1 MKRGRRFVYWCSI
14 GMLAGMLV
22 GCGYH
27 FAGSGKYPAGV
38 SRVYITMLQ
47 NRSGVTGA
55 ESTFTNDL
63 IYEFTRNRP
72 KSIAKDRSAAD
83 SILTGTIGRLS
94 VEDIARSSISQAV
107 ERRVTATLILE
118 LASPDGRILWSSGA
132 IQERQSYAVVAGDK
146 TSTDRNKSNAIDKL
160 AKKLAESAYDR
171 LTDNF

>member
-1 MKRGRRFVYWCSI
+1 M
-14 GMLAGMLV
+14 

-38 SRVYITMLQ
+38 SRVFITMLK

-63 IYEFTRNRP
+63 IYEFTSNRP
-72 KSIAKDRSAAD
+72 ESIAKDRSSAD
-83 SILTGTIGRLS
+83 SILTGTIGRLA

-107 ERRVTATLILE
+107 ERRVTGILTLE
-118 LASPDGRILWSSGA
+118 LSSTDGRILWSSGA
-132 IQERQSYAVVAGDK
+132 IVERQAYNVVAGDK
-146 TSTDRNKSNAIDKL
+146 MATDENKSKAIDKL
-160 AKKLAESAYDR
+160 AKKLAESAYNR